1 MRYIRLIRAKHWIKN
16 LLVFMP
22 MACAGLL
29 ADPQALK
36 QAFAAFAAFSTAASS
51 IYVFNDL
58 KDVEKDRL
66 HPVKKNRPVAS
77 GAVTK
82 RQARAMGVLMATL
95 ALAACD
101 TFDDP
106 MPAIAVLAYLVINAA
121 YGMKLKHVPVADVAC
136 LTAGF
141 ALRLWCGA
149 AATGVEVSGY
159 LYLTVLSAAAWMS
172 MGKRRNELLHTD
184 GETRP
189 VLKEYTAG
197 LLDRARTSCATLMIA
212 FYALWATRPGIGATY
227 GETLLPLSIPIV
239 MLITMRYALDVEK
252 SQDGDPVEVLLGDKF
267 LLAACLAYAALMA
280 AALYL

>member
-1 MRYIRLIRAKHWIKN
+1 MKYIRLIRAKHWIKN

-29 ADPQALK
+29 TDPRALG
-36 QAFAAFAAFSTAASS
+36 QAFAAFAAFSAAASAV
-51 IYVFNDL
+51 YVFNDV

-77 GAVTK
+77 GEITK
-82 RQARAMGVLMATL
+82 RQARATGAALAIL
-95 ALAACD
+95 ALAACGML
-101 TFDDP
+101 DDP
-106 MPAIAVLAYLVINAA
+106 LPAAAILAYLLVNAA

-149 AATGVEVSGY
+149 TAARVEVSNY

-172 MGKRRNELLHTD
+172 MGKRRNELLRTD

-197 LLDRARTSCATLMIA
+197 LLDRARTSCATLMVA
-212 FYALWATRPGIGATY
+212 FYALWATRPDAGSAY
-227 GETLLPLSIPIV
+227 GETLLPLSVPVV

-267 LLAACLAYAALMA
+267 LLMACLAYAALMA